1 MGIENAGARPPK
13 RKEVEVLKKILE
25 SWNRISLVKQICLG
39 LAVGILLA
47 LCRVIGGVH
56 FPRDVIA
63 GAAAGIAA
71 GCCYWLIW

>member
-1 MGIENAGARPPK
+1 MTFLWLCPPAGA
-13 RKEVEVLKKILE
+13 VFLI
-25 SWNRISLVKQICLG
+25 
-39 LAVGILLA
+39 VGVLLA